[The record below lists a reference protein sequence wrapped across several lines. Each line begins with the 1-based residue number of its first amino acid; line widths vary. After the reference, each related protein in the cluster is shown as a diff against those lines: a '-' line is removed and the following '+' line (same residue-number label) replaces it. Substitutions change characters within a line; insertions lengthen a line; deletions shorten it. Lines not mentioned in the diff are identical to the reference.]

1 MNDLNGAATQP
12 VDRLIYWPEVANIVP
27 LSRVSVWKL
36 RQSGDFPRPVKLT
49 ANRIAWRLSEVMEW
63 VRTREAA

>member
-1 MNDLNGAATQP
+1 MSDTNTATVRP
-12 VDRLIYWPEVANIVP
+12 ADRLIYWPEVASIVP

-36 RQSGDFPRPVKLT
+36 RQSGEFPRPVKLT